1 MARSTQ
7 LPDQLRK
14 KKKVIGTQKQIWM
27 VGWMDGLMDGWIE
40 V

>member
-7 LPDQLRK
+7 LPDQLRM
-14 KKKVIGTQKQIWM
+14 KKKVIGKQKQIWM
-27 VGWMDGLMDGWIE
+27 DEWMGGLMDGWIE